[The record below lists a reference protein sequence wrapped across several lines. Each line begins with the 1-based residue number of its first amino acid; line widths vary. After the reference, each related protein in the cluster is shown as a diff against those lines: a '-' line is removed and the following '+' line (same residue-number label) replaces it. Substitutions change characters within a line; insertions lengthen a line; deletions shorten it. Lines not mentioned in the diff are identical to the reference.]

1 MKKNFSIAL
10 LASLVL
16 LGAGCAPVDAPYAE
30 DASPP
35 SKTTS
40 DVAPSGGERLDLHGQ
55 GLTSVPKDI
64 FDRTGL
70 VELDLSGNRLTGAL
84 PAEIRHLQA
93 LRILDASD
101 NDMTGVPAEIGQL
114 KELRRLD
121 LANNRLTGLP
131 HELGQLSKLE
141 VLDLR
146 GNDISSTDL
155 EIIRS
160 KLPDTEILL

>member
-1 MKKNFSIAL
+1 MQKYFSVAL
-10 LASLVL
+10 LASLIL
-16 LGAGCAPVDAPYAE
+16 LGAGCTPVGPYAQNTPPAS
-30 DASPP
+30 DA
-35 SKTTS
+35 
-40 DVAPSGGERLDLHGQ
+40 VSGTVPFGGQRLDLHGQ

-64 FDRTGL
+64 FERTGL

-84 PAEIRHLQA
+84 PAEISHLQA
-93 LRILDASD
+93 LQILDASD

-141 VLDLR
+141 VLDLT
-146 GNDISSTDL
+146 GNEISPIDL
-155 EIIRS
+155 EVIRS
-160 KLPDTEILL
+160 KLPNTKILL